1 MSALLNSRR
10 LNQSTDK
17 ARVSDPAMPTFAS
30 VQSELSQLEL
40 GIDADELHG
49 SLCGFLSAAGS
60 ASVLDW
66 PTQLALD
73 AVASERLSADQPLGA
88 LYVCS
93 VHQLG
98 DPQLG
103 LVLLLPDEDDVE
115 VRANALLAWCRG
127 FLGGFGLAGG
137 NAQSEDSREA
147 LSDLANIASSAL
159 SFDDPERDASSLEE
173 LIEFVR
179 VAVLL
184 LYAELDSDG
193 EPSPSTLH

>member
-1 MSALLNSRR
+1 MSE
-10 LNQSTDK
+10 
-17 ARVSDPAMPTFAS
+17 PAIPTFAS

-49 SLCGFLSAAGS
+49 SLCGFLCAAGS
-60 ASVLDW
+60 ASALEW
-66 PTQLALD
+66 PVQLALD
-73 AVASERLSADQPLGA
+73 SVASERLGADQPLGA
-88 LYVCS
+88 LYGCS
-93 VHQLG
+93 VHQLS

-103 LVLLLPDEDDVE
+103 LILLLPDEEDVE

-137 NAQSEDSREA
+137 SAQSDDSREA

-159 SFDDPERDASSLEE
+159 SFDDPERDAASLEE

-184 LYAELDSDG
+184 LHAELDGDG
-193 EPSPSTLH
+193 VRSPSTLH